1 MKESSKR
8 NKRKRR
14 KGIVISAK
22 MDKTAIVQVYRTTQ
36 HSFYKRVIKKANK
49 FKVHDENNELKEGD
63 KVIID
68 ETRPI
73 SKEKR
78 WRLIEKIKNS

>member
-1 MKESSKR
+1 MEKSNKR

-14 KGIVISAK
+14 KGVVVSAK
-22 MDKTAIVQVYRTTQ
+22 MDKTAVVQVYRTTQ
-36 HSFYKRVIKKANK
+36 HPFYKRVIKKANK

-63 KVIID
+63 EVIID
-68 ETRPI
+68 ETRPL

-78 WRLIEKIKNS
+78 WRLVEKINKS